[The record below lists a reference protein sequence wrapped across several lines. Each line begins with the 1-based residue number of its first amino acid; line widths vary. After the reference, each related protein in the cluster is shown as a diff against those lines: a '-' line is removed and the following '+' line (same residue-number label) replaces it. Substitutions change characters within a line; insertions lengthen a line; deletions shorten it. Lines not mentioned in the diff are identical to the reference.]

1 MDLTQDSDE
10 ENSKARN
17 KTQGK
22 RVNEM
27 DDVEEYFD
35 KPVHSKG
42 QVRISVFTL
51 RKYDFLLGVAFNSA
65 QRGARL
71 YSRVWAAAKAHRL
84 YLNLKTKVMNTLK
97 SIQSK
102 ITLIDDV
109 WTTKGNRHAFMG
121 ILAAYIGSDW
131 AFHTTDSGSN
141 NGTMAAEV
149 DRLIYKKTGVRLNI
163 SQNHI
168 RCFCHKLALILNAG
182 LKALELASEGIT
194 KTKKSTLGFVPGLV
208 SIDEAP
214 EEVIDADKDNEYGSD
229 DEDYLDRGDDNGDEN
244 GICDSNDE
252 NVSEEVMCRST
263 SHTAQVL
270 KKVDFQRITLS
281 AAKQSEFNTWSKKL
295 EYHGPTLI
303 AGYGIRLNIKY
314 ESRNHGYQACNV
326 INKLIENKKDP
337 QERDGG
343 KDFFNKYEISRG
355 NWEIVKKLNDILRE
369 FYYITKKMEGDS
381 SSACLML
388 SKYKAWYPSHYSR
401 VEALLSKHFNQQ
413 TVDIKANASQVI
425 SSLSASDEIRTDPK
439 DIQHH
444 CQVHTV
450 NFFPD
455 ASSSTHLIEL
465 SIYLSGKY
473 KLATDQAGQSLK
485 WWKEHHQEFPV
496 LSSLAKDF
504 LACCS
509 TSASVKRCFS
519 AAADICGRDCGSL
532 AVRTIE

>member
-1 MDLTQDSDE
+1 MDLTQDLDE
-10 ENSKARN
+10 ENSKAKN
-17 KTQGK
+17 KTRGK
-22 RVNEM
+22 QVNEM

-35 KPVHSKG
+35 KPVNSKG
-42 QVRISVFTL
+42 QVSGPPLLYKCKWCGNSYKRAVGTRANLFKHRDGNKNRSPCAGRADAISAGATLPVTVKEIEAQKRIQQA
-51 RKYDFLLGVAFNSA
+51 GIM
-65 QRGARL
+65 
-71 YSRVWAAAKAHRL
+71 
-84 YLNLKTKVMNTLK
+84 TK
-97 SIQSK
+97 
-102 ITLIDDV
+102 
-109 WTTKGNRHAFMG
+109 
-121 ILAAYIGSDW
+121 
-131 AFHTTDSGSN
+131 
-141 NGTMAAEV
+141 
-149 DRLIYKKTGVRLNI
+149 
-163 SQNHI
+163 
-168 RCFCHKLALILNAG
+168 
-182 LKALELASEGIT
+182 
-194 KTKKSTLGFVPGLV
+194 
-208 SIDEAP
+208 
-214 EEVIDADKDNEYGSD
+214 
-229 DEDYLDRGDDNGDEN
+229 GDDNGDEN

-450 NFFPD
+450 DFFPD

>member
-10 ENSKARN
+10 ENSKAKN

-51 RKYDFLLGVAFNSA
+51 RKY
-65 QRGARL
+65 
-71 YSRVWAAAKAHRL
+71 
-84 YLNLKTKVMNTLK
+84 
-97 SIQSK
+97 
-102 ITLIDDV
+102 
-109 WTTKGNRHAFMG
+109 
-121 ILAAYIGSDW
+121 
-131 AFHTTDSGSN
+131 
-141 NGTMAAEV
+141 
-149 DRLIYKKTGVRLNI
+149 
-163 SQNHI
+163 
-168 RCFCHKLALILNAG
+168 
-182 LKALELASEGIT
+182 
-194 KTKKSTLGFVPGLV
+194 
-208 SIDEAP
+208 
-214 EEVIDADKDNEYGSD
+214 NEYGSD

-343 KDFFNKYEISRG
+343 KDFFNKYEIS
-355 NWEIVKKLNDILRE
+355 
-369 FYYITKKMEGDS
+369 
-381 SSACLML
+381 
-388 SKYKAWYPSHYSR
+388 
-401 VEALLSKHFNQQ
+401 
-413 TVDIKANASQVI
+413 
-425 SSLSASDEIRTDPK
+425 
-439 DIQHH
+439 
-444 CQVHTV
+444 
-450 NFFPD
+450 
-455 ASSSTHLIEL
+455 
-465 SIYLSGKY
+465 
-473 KLATDQAGQSLK
+473 
-485 WWKEHHQEFPV
+485 
-496 LSSLAKDF
+496 
-504 LACCS
+504 
-509 TSASVKRCFS
+509 
-519 AAADICGRDCGSL
+519 
-532 AVRTIE
+532 